1 MVGEFIRKHRERSGL
16 SQRELGLQFQPPV
29 TTQFI
34 SNMERG
40 VTPLP
45 ATHLPKLAQ
54 LLKVSEKDI
63 LQVVQKDYA
72 LRVSGRAGLGDA
84 IYNALAG
91 DMDQAF
97 LDRVANAYRQ
107 GTPEAR
113 IRFADFCKSLFQIHA
128 GNA

>member
-1 MVGEFIRKHRERSGL
+1 MVGEFIRKHREQSGL
-16 SQRELGLQFQPPV
+16 SQRELGLRFEPPV

-45 ATHLPKLAQ
+45 ATHLPKLAA
-54 LLKVSEKDI
+54 LLKVSEKDLI
-63 LQVVQKDYA
+63 QVIQKDHG
-72 LRVSGRAGLGDA
+72 LRISGRAGLGEA
-84 IYNALAG
+84 VYSALAG
-91 DMDQAF
+91 DADQAF
-97 LDRVANAYRQ
+97 LDKVSNAYRQ
-107 GTPEAR
+107 ASPETR